1 MASFLDICVRDRFT
15 NPVELP
21 FSTVVVS
28 FCANIL
34 YSFYLLLNSNRK
46 QICLLKL
53 VSIHGLFIAGVF
65 VSYALKS
72 IISDTLCNDKPN
84 SVSGHAFFG
93 VYFFIVWIM
102 DYAGHSKIQPK
113 IKRILLILVNSSL
126 VLTTSFTYY
135 GGYHTLRQML
145 YGAALALAFACL
157 YFVLAKLLTRVKL
170 ASVVAVVLS
179 ICVAAGFKLT
189 AVNTIDNVVIY
200 QAAAWPVLFI
210 ISLFVYNSGKIF

>member
-1 MASFLDICVRDRFT
+1 
-15 NPVELP
+15 
-21 FSTVVVS
+21 
-28 FCANIL
+28 
-34 YSFYLLLNSNRK
+34 
-46 QICLLKL
+46 
-53 VSIHGLFIAGVF
+53 
-65 VSYALKS
+65 
-72 IISDTLCNDKPN
+72 
-84 SVSGHAFFG
+84 
-93 VYFFIVWIM
+93 M

-157 YFVLAKLLTRVKL
+157 YFVLTKLLTRVKL
-170 ASVVAVVLS
+170 ASVVAVILAV
-179 ICVAAGFKLT
+179 CVAAGFKLT